1 VDEELSAQAQEHEEI
16 RMTEP
21 TDTETTVRSL
31 LNAAGMTTL
40 TDEQVQIFVRAYP
53 TLRAAADRLYTLPE
67 VRYEQPAVIYSA
79 R

>member
-1 VDEELSAQAQEHEEI
+1 
-16 RMTEP
+16 MTEP
-21 TDTETTVRSL
+21 TDTETTVKAL

-40 TDEQVQIFVRAYP
+40 TDDQVQIFVRAYP

-67 VRYEQPAVIYSA
+67 IRYEQPAVIYSA

>member
-1 VDEELSAQAQEHEEI
+1 
-16 RMTEP
+16 MTEP
-21 TDTETTVRSL
+21 TDTETTVRAL

-53 TLRAAADRLYTLPE
+53 TLRSAADRLYTLPE

>member
-1 VDEELSAQAQEHEEI
+1 
-16 RMTEP
+16 MTEP
-21 TDTETTVRSL
+21 TDTETTVRAL

-53 TLRAAADRLYTLPE
+53 TLRAAADRLYAIPE

>member
-1 VDEELSAQAQEHEEI
+1 
-16 RMTEP
+16 MTEP
-21 TDTETTVRSL
+21 TDTETTVRAL

-67 VRYEQPAVIYSA
+67 VRYESPAVIYSA

>member
-1 VDEELSAQAQEHEEI
+1 
-16 RMTEP
+16 MTEP

-40 TDEQVQIFVRAYP
+40 TDEQVQIFVRVYP

>member
-1 VDEELSAQAQEHEEI
+1 
-16 RMTEP
+16 MTEP
-21 TDTETTVRSL
+21 TDTETTVKAL

-40 TDEQVQIFVRAYP
+40 TDDQVQIFVRAYP

-79 R
+79 Q